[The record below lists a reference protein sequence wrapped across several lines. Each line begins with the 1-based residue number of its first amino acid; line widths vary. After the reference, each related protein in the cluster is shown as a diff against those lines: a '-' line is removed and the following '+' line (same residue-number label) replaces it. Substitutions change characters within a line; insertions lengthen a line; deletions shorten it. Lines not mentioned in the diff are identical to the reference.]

1 MNKSKSSSFSQP
13 TFSTASNEKRFKPAF
28 KQERQ
33 FDDRADRRERH
44 DKFAKN
50 KPHFANKSPSRHE
63 NREFAEHSDRR
74 SARTT
79 RPTYRQ
85 PVLEPQITETTLGG
99 VKVMVKSTG
108 VSDKPREKKTGALSP
123 RAPEKIKKNR
133 AEEMKIFG
141 ENACLS
147 LFTQRPETIVRVW
160 ATVEMSHKIGE
171 MLSYLASNKKVYH
184 IVDRDEL
191 ELVSGSEHH
200 GGICMLVKKP
210 RTFTL
215 SGYVDL
221 PRKADCLLMLDGVAN
236 NPQNLGGILRTCAF
250 YGVKGIVTSQP
261 DMLLNANTARVAEGG
276 LEYVHILQ
284 AHDGEAAL
292 QQLRQVGYQ
301 VVHIS
306 QEKQAQSVNSLKL
319 QDKVVFVLANGW
331 ATKEDTQV
339 NLSLANPLKSG
350 LNVAV
355 ATGVLLAKWVAR

>member
-1 MNKSKSSSFSQP
+1 MNKSKSSNFSKP
-13 TFSTASNEKRFKPAF
+13 IFSPLSDQKRF
-28 KQERQ
+28 
-33 FDDRADRRERH
+33 
-44 DKFAKN
+44 
-50 KPHFANKSPSRHE
+50 
-63 NREFAEHSDRR
+63 SDRR
-74 SARTT
+74 SSQTK
-79 RPTYRQ
+79 RPSYRQ
-85 PVLEPQITETTLGG
+85 PASEPHLTETTLGG
-99 VKVMVKSTG
+99 VKVVVKSSRI
-108 VSDKPREKKTGALSP
+108 SDKPNKKKTGALSP

-147 LFTQRPETIVRVW
+147 LFEQRPESIVRVW
-160 ATVEMSHKIGE
+160 ATVEVAHRIGE
-171 MLSYLASNKKVYH
+171 MLSYLATNKKVYH
-184 IVDRDEL
+184 VVDREEL

-210 RTFTL
+210 RIFTL
-215 SGYVDL
+215 AGYVDL
-221 PRKADCLLMLDGVAN
+221 PRKADCLIMLDGVAN

-284 AHDGEAAL
+284 SHDGETAL
-292 QQLRQVGYQ
+292 QQLRQAGYQ
-301 VVHIS
+301 IVHIS
-306 QEKQAQSVNSLKL
+306 HEKQVQSINSLQL

-331 ATKEDTQV
+331 ATKEDAKV

-355 ATGVLLAKWVAR
+355 ATGVLLVKWVGR